1 MIDNITLD
9 NLHIGCK
16 ASNKAEVIAMIGA
29 ECKAKGYVNQEC
41 VHFLL
46 EREHQVSTFFW
57 GMASPC
63 HICRNPRRISFSK
76 PALRSFSS
84 LMALSGIA
92 AT

>member
-46 EREHQVSTFFW
+46 EREHQVSTFL
-57 GMASPC
+57 GNGITLP
-63 HICRNPRRISFSK
+63 HLPNPRRISFSK
-76 PALRSFSS
+76 PALRPFSS

>member
-46 EREHQVSTFFW
+46 ER
-57 GMASPC
+57 
-63 HICRNPRRISFSK
+63 
-76 PALRSFSS
+76 
-84 LMALSGIA
+84 
-92 AT
+92 

>member
-29 ECKAKGYVNQEC
+29 EFKAKGYVNQEC

-46 EREHQVSTFFW
+46 EREHQVSTFL
-57 GMASPC
+57 GNGITLP
-63 HICRNPRRISFSK
+63 HCRNPRRISSLK
-76 PALRSFSS
+76 PGLRSISF
-84 LMALSGIA
+84 LMA
-92 AT
+92 